1 MKTQLR
7 SVGAWCHVVGSAEG
21 GEEIV
26 KSDLVGEIDG
36 SELKA
41 DLVLVTVENVVMS
54 YRQVEEMTWSDS
66 VGIVIGVVGAGFGD

>member
-7 SVGAWCHVVGSAEG
+7 SEGAWCHVVGSAEG
-21 GEEIV
+21 GQEIV

-36 SELKA
+36 SQLKA

-54 YRQVEEMTWSDS
+54 YRQVEEMTWSDA